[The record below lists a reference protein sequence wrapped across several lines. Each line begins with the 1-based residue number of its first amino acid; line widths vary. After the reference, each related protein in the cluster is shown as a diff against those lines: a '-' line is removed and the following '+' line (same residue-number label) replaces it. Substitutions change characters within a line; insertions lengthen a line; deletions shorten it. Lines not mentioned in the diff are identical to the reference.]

1 MYAFVTCTACVL
13 LCAESGASL
22 LSFEQHE
29 RSLVTPRGGQ
39 NSSDNGD
46 DDDVNKS
53 QNNSIVL
60 RATPVNDD
68 DVTAAPATA
77 SQSAPLSYGDVSER
91 QYGKY
96 SVHVHVTLVI
106 AIHVDAFS
114 DFYMYTQ
121 ILTFS
126 FAIVY
131 QIC

>member
-1 MYAFVTCTACVL
+1 M

-39 NSSDNGD
+39 NSNDDDGD

-53 QNNSIVL
+53 QNNSLVL

-77 SQSAPLSYGDVSER
+77 SQSAPLSYGAASER
-91 QYGKY
+91 QYGTY
-96 SVHVHVTLVI
+96 SVHVI
-106 AIHVDAFS
+106 
-114 DFYMYTQ
+114 M
-121 ILTFS
+121 
-126 FAIVY
+126 
-131 QIC
+131 